1 MNGALQ
7 PAHLRYCN
15 GLDSVLRRRADSLT
29 STDQTTS
36 HAMVFSTPPATDTSR
51 AARAGTPRPRLPS
64 IRPLMD
70 EVDEVQSSTPST
82 RPAATPALRHAT
94 SLSLF
99 PPSGLPNRPLLPLPE
114 PSPARQPLT
123 TTSPFDS
130 PASLGAFSSLTLPSA
145 RQRPPLA
152 FTGYLIPAP
161 PPSVAGGVAIQPR
174 SVSSGAGHFHSTA
187 EQPHNLFP
195 APPPFLYPQID
206 HRQAYPSPAHPPI
219 ASTSTLAS
227 TARPSLGTA
236 TPLRP
241 RLPRASSSSSLSAY
255 RTVSQPSTST
265 PQPQPPRPPPLVSN
279 SRLSPL
285 TIPSDSS
292 PSSSTTTSPV
302 SLAGSTSTL
311 PTTGGVL
318 PKKYVCEVCATAFAR
333 RNDLVRHFRGHTGET
348 PFECRKCG
356 AKFKR
361 SDARKRHEAKGTC

>member
-1 MNGALQ
+1 MVI
-7 PAHLRYCN
+7 
-15 GLDSVLRRRADSLT
+15 SRAS
-29 STDQTTS
+29 S
-36 HAMVFSTPPATDTSR
+36 PENSR

-70 EVDEVQSSTPST
+70 EVGDVRPSTPTT
-82 RPAATPALRHAT
+82 RPPATSRLRHAA

-99 PPSGLPNRPLLPLPE
+99 PSSGLANRPVLPLPE
-114 PSPARQPLT
+114 PSPARRPST
-123 TTSPFDS
+123 TTPFAS
-130 PASLGAFSSLTLPSA
+130 PASLSAFSSLSLPSA

-152 FTGYLIPAP
+152 SQGYPLSALP
-161 PPSVAGGVAIQPR
+161 PGVARGVAIPPR

-195 APPPFLYPQID
+195 APPPFLYPQLD
-206 HRQAYPSPAHPPI
+206 HRLAYCPPVQPPVPSN
-219 ASTSTLAS
+219 STLAS

-236 TPLRP
+236 TPFRP
-241 RLPRASSSSSLSAY
+241 RLPRAASSSSLHVY

-265 PQPQPPRPPPLVSN
+265 PQPHPRPPPLPST

-302 SLAGSTSTL
+302 SLAGSSTL
-311 PTTGGVL
+311 PPTGGVL